1 MNNTFRHY
9 VVRTLAGCMGGLV
22 LGAPAITQASNGLYT
37 DGQGLKSVT
46 MGGAAIALPQ
56 DSMAAASNPAGMA
69 YVGNRVDGD
78 IQLFIGSNEA
88 TYGSPDNRLRGHK
101 TVPIPEFGFNY
112 DLSPK
117 LSVGVSSIGAGVG
130 WDYDGPLF
138 QNQGLPRFQAML
150 KQVGVAPTL
159 AYKVT
164 DNFSVGVS
172 ITAAYQSLFVRGAA
186 LPTPAGPAILPNH
199 GTQGAWSY
207 GVRLG
212 ALWTPIAPLT
222 LGVSYISKQK
232 ASSFDGYK
240 DDLLAVSDGKLDSPE
255 ILGAGLAWRP
265 TDKLTVAFDYR
276 LIRWSEVE
284 ALNSDQTF
292 GWRDQHN
299 MRLGLAYQLN
309 DQWTVR
315 TGINYANRQYAS
327 DSLVANILIPGLLH
341 KSYSAGVT
349 RTIGDSGEATF
360 GLVKDISEHVT
371 GTGKSSGSTIDV
383 KYGYVVMGYG
393 YKF

>member
-1 MNNTFRHY
+1 MNKSFKHY
-9 VVRTLAGCMGGLV
+9 IVCTLLGCTGMLG
-22 LGAPAITQASNGLYT
+22 LGAPVMTQASNGLYT

-117 LSVGVSSIGAGVG
+117 LSVGVSSIGSGVG

-138 QNQGLPRFQAML
+138 QNQGLQHFQAML
-150 KQVGVAPTL
+150 KQAGVAPTL

-164 DNFSVGVS
+164 DTFALGVS
-172 ITAAYQSLFVRGAA
+172 LTAAYQTLLVRGAA
-186 LPTPAGPAILPNH
+186 LPTPAGPVILPDH
-199 GTQGAWSY
+199 GTEGAWSY
-207 GVRLG
+207 GFRVG
-212 ALWTPIAPLT
+212 ALWTPVAPLT

-232 ASSFDGYK
+232 ASSFKGYK
-240 DDLLAVSDGKLDSPE
+240 DDLLAVSDGRLDSPE
-255 ILGAGLAWRP
+255 ILGAGLAWRA
-265 TDKLTVAFDYR
+265 TGKLTVAFDYR
-276 LIRWSEVE
+276 LIRWSGVE

-299 MRLGLAYQLN
+299 MRLGLAYQVD
-309 DQWTVR
+309 DQWTLR
-315 TGINYANRQYAS
+315 TGFNYANRQYAS
-327 DSLVANILIPGLLH
+327 DSLIANILIPGSLH
-341 KSYSAGVT
+341 ESYSAGVT
-349 RTIGDSGEATF
+349 RTIGEHGETTF
-360 GLVKDISEHVT
+360 GLVKDLSEHIT
-371 GTGKSSGSTIDV
+371 GTGNSAGSSIDV
-383 KYGYVVMGYG
+383 RYGYVVLGYG